1 MDQPDVFPYIP
12 GPAVLWRSLKFWIWA
27 VFIVLLLAAI
37 PNVIVDYWFFES
49 IGKVNVFWTTFGA
62 QLAMFAVT
70 WVVIFMRIRPE
81 DVGQPT
87 PLAEA
92 LADEGIEAGALA
104 R

>member
-1 MDQPDVFPYIP
+1 VDDSAF
-12 GPAVLWRSLKFWIWA
+12 
-27 VFIVLLLAAI
+27 LAALQLGDSLF
-37 PNVIVDYWFFES
+37 PSGAFAQSNGLETLVVLPLIVA
-49 IGKVNVFWTTFGA
+49 FGA
-62 QLAMFAVT
+62 IWGATGAAVAMLAGTCAFAVM